1 MGDQGATADRTVE
14 AVCRHNQTFVTD
26 RMMVGGAGGYGQTP
40 GQVVAAGAGE
50 RSLHS
55 RV

>member
-1 MGDQGATADRTVE
+1 MGHQGATTDRTVE
-14 AVCRHNQTFVTD
+14 GVCRQNQTFVTD
-26 RMMVGGAGGYGQTP
+26 RMMVGSAGGYGQTP
-40 GQVVAAGAGE
+40 GEVVAAAARQ